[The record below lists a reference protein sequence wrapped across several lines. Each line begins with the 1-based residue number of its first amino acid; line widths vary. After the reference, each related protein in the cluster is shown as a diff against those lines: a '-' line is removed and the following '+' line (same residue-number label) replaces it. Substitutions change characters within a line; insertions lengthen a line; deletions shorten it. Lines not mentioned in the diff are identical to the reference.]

1 MANLK
6 RVSMPQDEMPREK
19 LIKYGADKLTTAEL
33 IAILLRT
40 GTQGLNVLELSNKL
54 LAENGGLQGLCRMC
68 PAELKSVQGI
78 ADAKATTLAAVL
90 ELARRMA
97 RFQNGEKKDSWQDKL
112 KFQADKMS
120 YYDREEI
127 YALFLDKRDNVL
139 GEETL
144 SYGGIN
150 GAFLDVS
157 LLYRRAVRIGAYSVV
172 LMHNHPNGVL
182 AASDEDNE
190 LTKMVRTGLKT
201 LEMKLKGHFVTANGE
216 IVQIS

>member
-1 MANLK
+1 MTNLK
-6 RVSMPQDEMPREK
+6 QGVMTQDDMPREK

-40 GTQGLNVLELSNKL
+40 GTQGLNVLELANKL
-54 LAENGGLQGLCRMC
+54 LIENGGLPGLCRMS
-68 PAELKSVQGI
+68 PSELRSVPGI

-90 ELARRMA
+90 ELGRRVA

-112 KFQADKMS
+112 KFQADKMG

-127 YALFLDKRDNVL
+127 YALFLGKNDQVL

-157 LLYRRAVRIGAYSVV
+157 LLYRRAVRIAACSVV

-190 LTKMVRTGLKT
+190 LTKIIRTGLKT
-201 LEMKLKGHFVTANGE
+201 LEIKFKGHFVTANGE